1 MLVLI
6 FILLLISSI
15 FGLTSN
21 YPNRIFDVKEMSFL
35 KLFIFSCVASI
46 LSNVISFPTIYFLG
60 KSQNIV
66 IIECAL
72 VICAVISVI
81 LINRYLVKEPIHT
94 GSYITMFAIVI
105 ILIIHYILTD
115 PFYSRNKKMNY

>member
-105 ILIIHYILTD
+105 ILIIHYILTQ
-115 PFYSRNKKMNY
+115 PFYSRNKRMNY

>member
-21 YPNRIFDVKEMSFL
+21 YPNRIFDVNEMSFL

-66 IIECAL
+66 IIECTL
-72 VICAVISVI
+72 VICTVISVI

>member
-21 YPNRIFDVKEMSFL
+21 YPNRIFDIKEVSFL
-35 KLFIFSCVASI
+35 KLFIFSCIASI
-46 LSNVISFPTIYFLG
+46 VSNMISFPTIYFLG

-66 IIECAL
+66 IIECTL
-72 VICAVISVI
+72 VICAVIAVI

-94 GSYITMFAIVI
+94 GSYITMFAIVT
-105 ILIIHYILTD
+105 ILIIHYILTE
-115 PFYSRNKKMNY
+115 PFYSRNKRMNY

>member
-6 FILLLISSI
+6 FILLLVSSI
-15 FGLTSN
+15 IGLTSN
-21 YPNRIFDVKEMSFL
+21 YPNRIFDVKEVSFL
-35 KLFIFSCVASI
+35 KLFIFSCIASI
-46 LSNVISFPTIYFLG
+46 LSNMISFPTIYFLG

-105 ILIIHYILTD
+105 ILIIHYILTE

>member
-66 IIECAL
+66 IIECTL
-72 VICAVISVI
+72 VICAVIAVI

-105 ILIIHYILTD
+105 ILIIHYILTE

>member
-6 FILLLISSI
+6 FILLLVSSI
-15 FGLTSN
+15 IGLTSN
-21 YPNRIFDVKEMSFL
+21 YPNRIFDVKEVPFL
-35 KLFIFSCVASI
+35 KLFIFSCIASI
-46 LSNVISFPTIYFLG
+46 LSNMISFPTIYFLG

-105 ILIIHYILTD
+105 ILIIHYILTQ
-115 PFYSRNKKMNY
+115 PFYSRNKRMNY

>member
-6 FILLLISSI
+6 FILLLVSSI
-15 FGLTSN
+15 IGLTSN
-21 YPNRIFDVKEMSFL
+21 YPNRIFDVKEVSFL
-35 KLFIFSCVASI
+35 KLFIFSCIASI
-46 LSNVISFPTIYFLG
+46 LSNMISFPTIYFLG

-72 VICAVISVI
+72 IICAVISVI

-105 ILIIHYILTD
+105 ILIIHYILTQ
-115 PFYSRNKKMNY
+115 PFYSRNKRMNY

>member
-66 IIECAL
+66 IIECTL
-72 VICAVISVI
+72 VICTVISVI

-105 ILIIHYILTD
+105 ILIIHYILTE

>member
-66 IIECAL
+66 IIECTL

-94 GSYITMFAIVI
+94 GSYITMFAIVT
-105 ILIIHYILTD
+105 ILIIHYILTE

>member
-66 IIECAL
+66 IIECTL
-72 VICAVISVI
+72 VICTVISVI

>member
-6 FILLLISSI
+6 FILLLVSSI
-15 FGLTSN
+15 IGLTSN
-21 YPNRIFDVKEMSFL
+21 YPNRIFDVKEVSFL
-35 KLFIFSCVASI
+35 KLFIFSCIASI
-46 LSNVISFPTIYFLG
+46 LSNMISFPTIYFLG

-105 ILIIHYILTD
+105 ILIIHYILTQ
-115 PFYSRNKKMNY
+115 PFYSRNKRMNY

>member
-6 FILLLISSI
+6 FILLLVSSI

-21 YPNRIFDVKEMSFL
+21 YPNRIFDIKEVSFL
-35 KLFIFSCVASI
+35 KLFIFSCIASI
-46 LSNVISFPTIYFLG
+46 VSNMISFPTIYFLG

-66 IIECAL
+66 IIECTL
-72 VICAVISVI
+72 VICAVIAVI

-94 GSYITMFAIVI
+94 GSYITMFAIVT
-105 ILIIHYILTD
+105 ILIIHYILTE
-115 PFYSRNKKMNY
+115 PFYSRNKRMNY

>member
-6 FILLLISSI
+6 FILLLVSSI
-15 FGLTSN
+15 IGLTSN
-21 YPNRIFDVKEMSFL
+21 YPNRIFDVKEVSFL
-35 KLFIFSCVASI
+35 KLFIFSCIASI
-46 LSNVISFPTIYFLG
+46 LSNMISFPTIYFLG

-94 GSYITMFAIVI
+94 GSYITMFAIVT
-105 ILIIHYILTD
+105 ILIIHYILTE
-115 PFYSRNKKMNY
+115 PFYSRNKRMNY

>member
-6 FILLLISSI
+6 FILLLVSSL

-21 YPNRIFDVKEMSFL
+21 YPNRMFDVKEVPFL
-35 KLFIFSCVASI
+35 KLFIFSCIASI
-46 LSNVISFPTIYFLG
+46 LSNMISFPTIYFLG
-60 KSQNIV
+60 KYQNIV
-66 IIECAL
+66 IVECTL
-72 VICAVISVI
+72 IICAVIAVI
-81 LINRYLVKEPIHT
+81 LINRFLVKEPIHA

-105 ILIIHYILTD
+105 ILIIHYILTE

>member
-35 KLFIFSCVASI
+35 KLFIFSCIASI
-46 LSNVISFPTIYFLG
+46 LSNMISFPTIYFLG
-60 KSQNIV
+60 KYQNIV
-66 IIECAL
+66 IVECTL
-72 VICAVISVI
+72 IICAVIAVI

-105 ILIIHYILTD
+105 ILIIHYILTQ
-115 PFYSRNKKMNY
+115 PFYSRNKIMNY

>member
-6 FILLLISSI
+6 FILLLVSSI
-15 FGLTSN
+15 IGLTSN
-21 YPNRIFDVKEMSFL
+21 YPNRIFDVKEVSFL
-35 KLFIFSCVASI
+35 KLFIFSCIASI
-46 LSNVISFPTIYFLG
+46 LSNMISFPTIYFLG

-66 IIECAL
+66 IIECTL
-72 VICAVISVI
+72 VICTVISVI

-105 ILIIHYILTD
+105 ILIIHYILTQ
-115 PFYSRNKKMNY
+115 PFYSRNKRMNY

>member
-6 FILLLISSI
+6 FILLLVSSI

-21 YPNRIFDVKEMSFL
+21 YPNRIFDIKEVSFL
-35 KLFIFSCVASI
+35 KLFIFSCIASI
-46 LSNVISFPTIYFLG
+46 ISNMISFPTIYFLG

-66 IIECAL
+66 IIECTL
-72 VICAVISVI
+72 VICAVIAVI

-94 GSYITMFAIVI
+94 GSYITMFAIVT
-105 ILIIHYILTD
+105 ILIIHYILTE
-115 PFYSRNKKMNY
+115 PFYSRNKRMNY

>member
-66 IIECAL
+66 IIECTL
-72 VICAVISVI
+72 VICTVISVI

-105 ILIIHYILTD
+105 ILIIHYILTQ
-115 PFYSRNKKMNY
+115 PFYSRNKRMNY

>member
-6 FILLLISSI
+6 FILLLVSSI
-15 FGLTSN
+15 IGLTSN
-21 YPNRIFDVKEMSFL
+21 YPNRIFDVKEVSFL
-35 KLFIFSCVASI
+35 KLFIFSCIASI
-46 LSNVISFPTIYFLG
+46 LSNMISFPTIYFLG

-105 ILIIHYILTD
+105 ILIIHYILTQ
-115 PFYSRNKKMNY
+115 PFYSSNKRMNY